1 MIIDTIQVAGLDAYF
16 RHLETDALNLASAV
30 PVTARTRALPKGKQ
44 RQMTA
49 LHLLIEA
56 ADLHPLFHRP
66 EPPDEAPLFSI
77 TVMKEMFPG
86 LFADPFRHRVHN
98 IAGFEDFKR
107 GVLVNG
113 KVMDVEGIPTIVSV
127 GTGDCTWTSPIYPM
141 REAVALDAVSWELA
155 TSRLTP
161 QSSFTHSLRL
171 NVWAEGQ
178 PIDPI
183 ELAVDYEPNAPRL
196 SRLAGLSGVT
206 AYQVVFEAS
215 VTDDSYI
222 HEKHTPLGNESIGRP
237 LLRAV
242 NLLEPVASVYDIYSL
257 HELLAL
263 ATDYHLFEAD
273 GQPLRKMLV
282 TLNLS
287 ATLVFSENQ
296 KVEQNS
302 TDFEFAGLQ
311 INYDGFELFEAR
323 MEVEES
329 IKIMM
334 AQGTN

>member
-1 MIIDTIQVAGLDAYF
+1 MIIDTIQIASLEAYF
-16 RHLETDALNLASAV
+16 RHPETGALSLASAV
-30 PVTARTRALPKGKQ
+30 PVTARTKALTKGKQ
-44 RQMTA
+44 RQITA

-66 EPPDEAPLFSI
+66 EPPDVAPLFSI

-113 KVMDVEGIPTIVSV
+113 KVIDVEGIPTIVSV
-127 GTGDCTWTSPIYPM
+127 GTGGCKWTSPIYPM
-141 REAVALDAVSWELA
+141 PEAIALDAVSWELA

-171 NVWAEGQ
+171 NVWVEGQ

-183 ELAVDYEPNAPRL
+183 DLAVNYEPNAPRL
-196 SRLAGLSGVT
+196 RRLAGLSSLT
-206 AYQVVFEAS
+206 AYQIVFEAS

-242 NLLEPVASVYDIYSL
+242 NLLEPVAPVYDFYSL
-257 HELLAL
+257 HELLAV

-273 GQPLRKMLV
+273 GQPLRKMLA
-282 TLNLS
+282 TLDLS

-296 KVEQNS
+296 KVEGES
-302 TDFEFAGLQ
+302 TDFEYIELKIQ
-311 INYDGFELFEAR
+311 SDGFSAFQARLEIEELSKI
-323 MEVEES
+323 S
-329 IKIMM
+329 IL
-334 AQGTN
+334 